1 VARDSATVTTV
12 AFREGWMASDSRLT
26 DGNVGV
32 TKGAKLFRKTIGKRK
47 AEHLIGVCGDLYAA
61 MVFVD
66 WYGSGDKALHD
77 LLVDLDE
84 DSFEVLIW
92 DGKHLKTANRY
103 CRLIEVEEPY
113 YAIGSGGRHAI
124 TAMDCG
130 KNAATAVQM
139 AIKRDSNSG
148 GRIVT
153 MRLK

>member
-1 VARDSATVTTV
+1 MTTIAARD
-12 AFREGWMASDSRLT
+12 GWMASDSRIS

-32 TKGAKLFRKTIGKRK
+32 TKGAKLFRVPVGKRSS
-47 AEHLIGVCGDLYAA
+47 EHLVGVCGDLYAA

-66 WYGSGDKALHD
+66 WYKTREKALHD
-77 LLVDLDE
+77 ILVDMHE
-84 DSFEVLIW
+84 DSFEVIIW
-92 DGKHLKTANRY
+92 DGKKLSTANRY
-103 CRLIEVEEPY
+103 CRLVEIGEPY
-113 YAIGSGGRHAI
+113 YAIGSGGPHAI